1 MWGLRI
7 LGLTLLVHCA
17 AVVGIGSTLFF
28 GPSAHAS
35 ATPGPTPENPAES
48 ARHARCLDQEKRDD
62 LARAAVMQKV
72 APRLIGTDKLSR
84 GKGFITL
91 EEWLAADKRTFDR
104 VCSALLALEGK
115 TNGDSESEGLPA
127 WLTGVI
133 GVVLGGVL
141 GAAGTQIVWWRQRQ
155 EEQAEALLGASTH
168 FGDTFAA
175 YLRGWAGTGFTGAD
189 ALAEARGRLK
199 KELLEVKL
207 GKHHW
212 RRPAQLLKLLDSP
225 ALAEGDNALW
235 TEQTQAER
243 DRHVARVTE
252 SLEMYLLDVQALG
265 TALKHP
271 RPLSFRRS
279 AASYRHA
286 LQAGLCEAPPTGP
299 SA

>member
-104 VCSALLALEGK
+104 VCSALLALEDK
-115 TNGDSESEGLPA
+115 TKGDSESEGLPA

-133 GVVLGGVL
+133 GAVL
-141 GAAGTQIVWWRQRQ
+141 GAACTQILWWRQRQ
-155 EEQAEALLGASTH
+155 EVVATRLLDASTR
-168 FGDTFAA
+168 FGDTFIAD
-175 YLRGWAGTGFTGAD
+175 LRGWASTGFTGAD
-189 ALAEARGRLK
+189 ALAEARGGLK
-199 KELLEVKL
+199 KQLLAVDQA
-207 GKHHW
+207 KHHW
-212 RRPAQLLKLLDSP
+212 RRPAQLMKLLYSP

-279 AASYRHA
+279 AASYRLA
-286 LQAGLCEAPPTGP
+286 LQAGLCEAPPTGT